1 MPVNPPGA
9 PSLTGDLLTIH
20 RLLQQ
25 PTQIRRRLRTLADM
39 RFVADRILTQRLR
52 SSGGAV
58 LYEVSEPI
66 VNARPVEAVPPGSE
80 YPRAVTAE
88 GAAAL
93 AAVSK
98 WGQSTRLTDERIKRH
113 IYPGD
118 ELDRVLRKVV
128 NSVVTKVDAVAI
140 AAVASAVTATIDA
153 DTYGGAWNGTTPQ
166 ILRTIEAAKAAILDL
181 DMGYNP
187 DTILM
192 SSNKYAIM
200 ASDEKVAAL
209 RRREATDNPI
219 YSGSID
225 VIDGLKV
232 VVAPASRLPS
242 DDVWVLDSQELGGM
256 ADEADVDPGYTV
268 DEMAVQVQSARV
280 AQNDAW
286 DIWGRRITVPVVME
300 PGAGIRIVDTI
311 DP

>member
-1 MPVNPPGA
+1 MPVNPPA
-9 PSLTGDLLTIH
+9 PPSLSGDLLNIH
-20 RLLQQ
+20 RLLQS
-25 PTQIRRRLRTLADM
+25 PTQIQRRLRTLKDM
-39 RFVADRILTQRLR
+39 RFVSDQILTQRLR

-66 VNARPVEAVPPGSE
+66 INARPVEAVTPGSE
-80 YPRAVTAE
+80 YPRAVTAD

-98 WGQSTRLTDERIKRH
+98 WGQSTRLTDERIKRRVRG
-113 IYPGD
+113 GD

-128 NSVVTKVDAVAI
+128 NSIVTKVDSVTI
-140 AAVASAVTATIDA
+140 AAVASAVTATVNA
-153 DTYGGAWNGTTPQ
+153 TTYGGVWTGTPL
-166 ILRTIEAAKAAILDL
+166 ILRCIEVAKAAIIDL
-181 DMGYNP
+181 DMGYDP
-187 DTILM
+187 DTVLM
-192 SSNKYAIM
+192 SSTKYALM

-219 YSGSID
+219 YSGTVD

-242 DDVWVLDSQELGGM
+242 DDVWVLDSKELGGM
-256 ADEADVDPGYTV
+256 ADEVEVDPGYTV
-268 DEMAVQVQSARV
+268 DEMAVQVQSARI

-286 DIWGRRITVPVVME
+286 DIWGRRITVPVVQE
-300 PGAGIRIVDTI
+300 PGAGIRIINTA
-311 DP
+311 

>member
-1 MPVNPPGA
+1 MPVNPPGV
-9 PSLTGDLLTIH
+9 PSLAGDQLTIH
-20 RLLQQ
+20 RLLQT

-66 VNARPVEAVPPGSE
+66 VNARPVEAVAPGSE
-80 YPRAVTAE
+80 YPRAVTAD

-93 AAVSK
+93 AAVTK

-113 IYPGD
+113 VRPGD
-118 ELDRVLRKVV
+118 EVDRALRKVV
-128 NSVVTKVDAVAI
+128 NTVVSKVDAVAI
-140 AAVASAVTATIDA
+140 AAVASAVVATVDA

-166 ILRTIEAAKAAILDL
+166 ILRTIEVAKAAIIDL
-181 DMGYNP
+181 DMGYQP

-192 SSNKYAIM
+192 SSTMYALV
-200 ASDEKVAAL
+200 ASDEKVAAM
-209 RRREATDNPI
+209 RRRESTDNPI
-219 YSGSID
+219 YSGTID
-225 VIDGLKV
+225 TIDGLTV

-242 DDVWVLDSQELGGM
+242 NDVWVLDSKELGGM
-256 ADEADVDPGYTV
+256 ADESDADPGYTV

-280 AQNDAW
+280 PQNDAW
-286 DIWGRRITVPVVME
+286 DLWGRRITVPVVME
-300 PGAGIRIVDTI
+300 PGAAIRIVDTI
-311 DP
+311 D